1 MMNRKIESRK
11 IKPAKGR
18 RKISPPE
25 PVPANTAPLRALLVE
40 DSAMD
45 AELVAREL
53 RRAGF
58 DPVWKRVET
67 AEALSAALDE
77 GPWDIVISDY
87 RMPRFDGLAA
97 FSLVR
102 AKDADL
108 PFIIVSGTIGEET
121 AVAAM
126 KAGVQDYLM
135 KDGLNR
141 LGPVVRRDLAE
152 AETRRERKRLEEATS
167 AASRQWRATFD
178 ALREAIF
185 LLDREGRILRC
196 NKAFRDIVQK
206 PFQDVIGR
214 PCHEVVHGASQ
225 FIPDCPFIKM
235 KESRIRETMTISR
248 NGRWHQLTA
257 DPVWD
262 EEDQLL
268 FAVHVMAD
276 ITDARRAE
284 EDLRQSAE
292 RIQNLYDHAP
302 CGYHSLDKDGLFVEI
317 NETELG
323 WLDYT
328 REELVGKKAFAD
340 ISTAAGR
347 AKFKKTFPLLQ
358 KGSLVANL
366 ETELIRKDGT
376 VLPVLLNSSSVR
388 DDQGRFVMSR
398 STVYDRT
405 ELQKAESALRESES
419 RFRELFNNMK
429 SGVVIYEAVADGA
442 DFLIKDFNTGAER
455 IEKIPRTSVVG
466 RKVTDAFPG
475 VGVFGLL
482 EVLRRVRRTG
492 TPEYFPPGR
501 YKDERHAGWRENYIY
516 RIPTGEIVAIYD
528 DVTERMETLESLRES
543 EAKYR
548 ELADSLPI
556 AVYEADLEGRMTFI
570 NRTGVELS
578 GYSESEFLSG
588 FSVSEFLVESDRPR
602 AASTIGRILAS
613 GKPSSGEYSARRK
626 DGTAFP
632 VHVVSTPVIKDGRP
646 AGLRGIVI
654 DISERKRAE
663 DEKRSWEAGLRQQ
676 QKLESI
682 GTLAGGVA
690 HEINNPI
697 NGIMN
702 YAQLILDSLTAES
715 PLRVHAEEILRET
728 DRVANIV
735 GSLLTFARQD
745 KQTHSPAAIGDIVE
759 SPLRLVRTVLRRDQ
773 IILEVNIPPDLPRI
787 NCRSQQIQQV
797 VMNLIT
803 NARDALNERFPGAD
817 DDKRIVLR
825 ASEFERDGRRWIRM
839 TVEDHGAG
847 IPEAVRDRIFEPFF
861 TTKPRDHGTGLG
873 LSISHGI
880 VRDHHGEMHFETEVG
895 RGTRFHVDLPE
906 EIGWAL
912 EPPDGGPGRA

>member
-1 MMNRKIESRK
+1 MNRKIESRK

-67 AEALSAALDE
+67 AEALSAA
-77 GPWDIVISDY
+77 
-87 RMPRFDGLAA
+87 
-97 FSLVR
+97 
-102 AKDADL
+102 
-108 PFIIVSGTIGEET
+108 
-121 AVAAM
+121 
-126 KAGVQDYLM
+126 
-135 KDGLNR
+135 
-141 LGPVVRRDLAE
+141 
-152 AETRRERKRLEEATS
+152 
-167 AASRQWRATFD
+167 SRQWRATFD

-206 PFQDVIGR
+206 PFQDIIGR

-366 ETELIRKDGT
+366 ETEMIRKDGT
-376 VLPVLLNSSSVR
+376 VLPVLLNSSAVR

-455 IEKIPRTSVVG
+455 IEKIPRTS
-466 RKVTDAFPG
+466 A
-475 VGVFGLL
+475 
-482 EVLRRVRRTG
+482 
-492 TPEYFPPGR
+492 TPDG
-501 YKDERHAGWRENYIY
+501 
-516 RIPTGEIVAIYD
+516 
-528 DVTERMETLESLRES
+528 
-543 EAKYR
+543 AK
-548 ELADSLPI
+548 I
-556 AVYEADLEGRMTFI
+556 T
-570 NRTGVELS
+570 
-578 GYSESEFLSG
+578 
-588 FSVSEFLVESDRPR
+588 
-602 AASTIGRILAS
+602 
-613 GKPSSGEYSARRK
+613 
-626 DGTAFP
+626 
-632 VHVVSTPVIKDGRP
+632 
-646 AGLRGIVI
+646 
-654 DISERKRAE
+654 
-663 DEKRSWEAGLRQQ
+663 
-676 QKLESI
+676 SI
-682 GTLAGGVA
+682 G
-690 HEINNPI
+690 
-697 NGIMN
+697 
-702 YAQLILDSLTAES
+702 
-715 PLRVHAEEILRET
+715 
-728 DRVANIV
+728 
-735 GSLLTFARQD
+735 
-745 KQTHSPAAIGDIVE
+745 
-759 SPLRLVRTVLRRDQ
+759 
-773 IILEVNIPPDLPRI
+773 
-787 NCRSQQIQQV
+787 
-797 VMNLIT
+797 
-803 NARDALNERFPGAD
+803 FPQG
-817 DDKRIVLR
+817 K
-825 ASEFERDGRRWIRM
+825 SWQS
-839 TVEDHGAG
+839 
-847 IPEAVRDRIFEPFF
+847 
-861 TTKPRDHGTGLG
+861 TTT
-873 LSISHGI
+873 
-880 VRDHHGEMHFETEVG
+880 
-895 RGTRFHVDLPE
+895 
-906 EIGWAL
+906 
-912 EPPDGGPGRA
+912 